1 MHPTNRKRMFT
12 VKPEARCWQDSSRFV
27 WFRIAH
33 VFLAASK
40 SRTSSSVKRGVTCCG
55 QFQWKASR
63 RIINAL
69 SVKPFRSNVLSFA
82 SKSWASWIAFYNLRS
97 PQDFEAL
104 LPCERERVQMELS
117 KNQCTLSIGCVTV
130 KPTAELRPEM
140 LLHAADQ
147 ALYRAKE
154 NGRNQVVYS
163 PLSKEKERA
172 FSTLKSVTL
181 AYG

>member
-1 MHPTNRKRMFT
+1 M
-12 VKPEARCWQDSSRFV
+12 
-27 WFRIAH
+27 
-33 VFLAASK
+33 
-40 SRTSSSVKRGVTCCG
+40 
-55 QFQWKASR
+55 
-63 RIINAL
+63 
-69 SVKPFRSNVLSFA
+69 
-82 SKSWASWIAFYNLRS
+82 
-97 PQDFEAL
+97 
-104 LPCERERVQMELS
+104 
-117 KNQCTLSIGCVTV
+117 